1 MIRLLIVSSIR
12 LYREGLAEV
21 LARIEPLQVVGQHSD
36 SESTLARVRQGDV
49 DVVILDMST
58 PESHALARGVRATE
72 SALPIVALGISASET
87 DVMACVEAGVTGY
100 VTRDESLDDLVA
112 AVQSTV
118 RGELL
123 CSPHIVGSLVRRVAV
138 LAAHRHP
145 DGPETALT
153 VRENQI
159 GDLLKQHLSNKEIAG
174 RLGIEVATVKN
185 HVHNLL
191 DKLSVHRRADAA
203 RLLSRVNF

>member
-1 MIRLLIVSSIR
+1 VIRVLIVSGVR

-36 SESTLARVRQGDV
+36 HESTLARVRQGDL

-58 PESHALARGVRATE
+58 PESHVLARGVRATL
-72 SALPIVALGISASET
+72 STLPIVGLGISGSEP
-87 DVMACVEAGVTGY
+87 DVIACVEAGVTGY
-100 VTRDESLDDLVA
+100 VTRDESLQDLVA
-112 AVQSTV
+112 VVQGAV

-123 CSPHIVGSLVRRVAV
+123 CSPRVAGSLVRRLAV
-138 LAAHRHP
+138 LAANRDP
-145 DGPETALT
+145 DGPVPALT
-153 VRENQI
+153 ARENQI

-191 DKLSVHRRADAA
+191 DKLRVHRRTDAA
-203 RLLSRVNF
+203 HLLRRVIR

>member
-21 LARIEPLQVVGQHSD
+21 LARIEPLQVVSLGSD
-36 SESTLARVRQGDV
+36 RESAVARVRQGDV
-49 DVVILDMST
+49 DVVILDMAT
-58 PESHALARGVRATE
+58 PESHTLARCVRATG
-72 SALPIVALGISASET
+72 STLPIVALGISGSET
-87 DVMACVEAGVTGY
+87 DVIACTEAGVTGY

-112 AVQSTV
+112 VVQSTV

-123 CSPHIVGSLVRRVAV
+123 CSPQMAGSLVRRVAV
-138 LAAHRHP
+138 LAANRQP
-145 DGPETALT
+145 DGPEPVLT

-159 GDLLKQHLSNKEIAG
+159 GGLLKEHLSNKEIAG
-174 RLGIEVATVKN
+174 RLGIEVATAKN

-191 DKLSVHRRADAA
+191 DKLGVHRRADAA
-203 RLLSRVNF
+203 RLLTRVIP

>member
-1 MIRLLIVSSIR
+1 MIRVLIVSGIR

-36 SESTLARVRQGDV
+36 SESTLARVRQGNV

-58 PESHALARGVRATE
+58 PESHALARAVRATE
-72 SALPIVALGISASET
+72 SALPIVALGISGSET
-87 DVMACVEAGVTGY
+87 DVMACAEAGVTGY
-100 VTRDESLDDLVA
+100 VTRDESLNDLVA

-123 CSPHIVGSLVRRVAV
+123 CSPQMAGSLVRRLAV
-138 LAAHRHP
+138 LALNRHP
-145 DGPETALT
+145 DGSETALT

-159 GDLLKQHLSNKEIAG
+159 GGLLKQHLSNKEIAG
-174 RLGIEVATVKN
+174 HLGIEVATAKN

-191 DKLSVHRRADAA
+191 DKLGVHRRADAA
-203 RLLSRVNF
+203 RLLSRVVP